1 LGRGHAIS
9 TGSNEERKVSEGQEV
24 CILVKRLHCTNITN
38 ISPIQDVVIATPQVT
53 RELTLETGIDNIHI
67 PGSSGNHDYLANLE
81 HYYRVT
87 LEEQSVLIFNNSGCL
102 HHFTNIIEEGVT
114 PIALSNR
121 CKYAY
126 GSDPRG
132 WIHLAGNLN
141 VWYNMADHYVDLMA
155 DGEQARKQEKV

>member
-1 LGRGHAIS
+1 MKDKRFAFLL
-9 TGSNEERKVSEGQEV
+9 Q
-24 CILVKRLHCTNITN
+24 RLHYTNITN
-38 ISPIQDVVIATPQVT
+38 ISPVQDVVIATPQVT

-67 PGSSGNHDYLANLE
+67 PGSSGNHDYLTSLE

-132 WIHLAGNLN
+132 WIHLASNLN